1 MKDNGDGSFTV
12 HVVSVIPKTLRSR
25 DSAERL
31 VRSAVTLW
39 RKRSDK
45 LRRTAKALILDFKD
59 VDQLTESAA
68 EALIE
73 FREEFSEASDPEIR
87 FSNLSA
93 SVGKALVTAEKNL
106 RHLRGIKARKRKQN
120 GFSIEV

>member
-45 LRRTAKALILDFKD
+45 LRKTAEALNLDFKD
-59 VDQLTESAA
+59 IDKLTESAA

-73 FREEFSEASDPEIR
+73 FRDEFAEDKHPEIK
-87 FSNLSA
+87 FFNLSPSA
-93 SVGKALVTAEKNL
+93 AKTIAATE
-106 RHLRGIKARKRKQN
+106 RHLHRAFKVRKRKPHN
-120 GFSIEV
+120 FVIEV